1 MATVKKKPVTK
12 SFDLS
17 KYQVSDGTITK
28 VIEVGE
34 DSFDV
39 RVKEL
44 SWFQRNTLM
53 SKCMQ
58 IKGNAEYSF
67 DGALYVRE
75 RLVLY
80 SKGLNPSKE
89 EQMVFSFISTVR
101 MLLSMGLTYSD
112 IKSLSDQEI
121 NIFLA
126 TEIMVREKEQ
136 SAVNARR

>member
-17 KYQVSDGTITK
+17 KYQVSDGTVVK

-34 DSFDV
+34 DSFEV

-58 IKGNAEYSF
+58 IKGNAESSF

-75 RLVLY
+75 VLKQIIVEAPWGKTTDLFLTSINNELGQALETLVASMSGDSEEL
-80 SKGLNPSKE
+80 SLEETKKG
-89 EQMVFSFISTVR
+89 
-101 MLLSMGLTYSD
+101 
-112 IKSLSDQEI
+112 
-121 NIFLA
+121 
-126 TEIMVREKEQ
+126 
-136 SAVNARR
+136 

>member
-17 KYQVSDGTITK
+17 KYQVSDGTVVK
-28 VIEVGE
+28 VIELGE
-34 DSFDV
+34 DSFEV

-58 IKGNAEYSF
+58 IKGNAESSF

-75 RLVLY
+75 VLKQIIVEAPWGKTTDLFLTSINNELGQALETLVASMSGDSEEL
-80 SKGLNPSKE
+80 SLEETKKG
-89 EQMVFSFISTVR
+89 
-101 MLLSMGLTYSD
+101 
-112 IKSLSDQEI
+112 
-121 NIFLA
+121 
-126 TEIMVREKEQ
+126 
-136 SAVNARR
+136 

>member
-34 DSFDV
+34 DSFEV

-58 IKGNAEYSF
+58 IKGNAESSF

-75 RLVLY
+75 VLKQIIVEAPWGKTTDLFLTSINNELGQALETLVASMSGDSEEL
-80 SKGLNPSKE
+80 SLEETKKG
-89 EQMVFSFISTVR
+89 
-101 MLLSMGLTYSD
+101 
-112 IKSLSDQEI
+112 
-121 NIFLA
+121 
-126 TEIMVREKEQ
+126 
-136 SAVNARR
+136 

>member
-1 MATVKKKPVTK
+1 MATVEKKPVTK

-17 KYQVSDGTITK
+17 KYQISDGTITK

-34 DSFDV
+34 DSFEV

-58 IKGNAEYSF
+58 IKGNAESSF

-75 RLVLY
+75 VLKQIIVEAPWGKTTDLFLTSINNELGQALETLVASMSGDSEEL
-80 SKGLNPSKE
+80 SLEETKKG
-89 EQMVFSFISTVR
+89 
-101 MLLSMGLTYSD
+101 
-112 IKSLSDQEI
+112 
-121 NIFLA
+121 
-126 TEIMVREKEQ
+126 
-136 SAVNARR
+136 

>member
-58 IKGNAEYSF
+58 IKGNAESSF

-75 RLVLY
+75 VLKQIIVEAPWGKTTDLFLTSINNELGQALETLVASMSGDSEEL
-80 SKGLNPSKE
+80 SLEETKKG
-89 EQMVFSFISTVR
+89 
-101 MLLSMGLTYSD
+101 
-112 IKSLSDQEI
+112 
-121 NIFLA
+121 
-126 TEIMVREKEQ
+126 
-136 SAVNARR
+136 

>member
-17 KYQVSDGTITK
+17 KYQVSDGTIVK
-28 VIEVGE
+28 VIELGE

-58 IKGNAEYSF
+58 IKGNAESSF

-75 RLVLY
+75 VLKQIIVEAPWGKTTDLFLTSINNELGQALETLVASMSGDSEEL
-80 SKGLNPSKE
+80 SLEETKKG
-89 EQMVFSFISTVR
+89 
-101 MLLSMGLTYSD
+101 
-112 IKSLSDQEI
+112 
-121 NIFLA
+121 
-126 TEIMVREKEQ
+126 
-136 SAVNARR
+136 

>member
-34 DSFDV
+34 DSFEV

-58 IKGNAEYSF
+58 IKGNAESSF

-75 RLVLY
+75 VLKQIIVEAPWGKTTDLFLTSINNELGQALETLVASMSGDSEELGLEETK
-80 SKGLNPSKE
+80 KG
-89 EQMVFSFISTVR
+89 
-101 MLLSMGLTYSD
+101 
-112 IKSLSDQEI
+112 
-121 NIFLA
+121 
-126 TEIMVREKEQ
+126 
-136 SAVNARR
+136 